1 MLEAHKREQE
11 LQDKLLWN
19 RLPLELRKKVSTT
32 KRPTSDKSSKL
43 AKKKRVA
50 DPDKILAIL
59 AEKEK
64 HDSDDEEDKGC

>member
-1 MLEAHKREQE
+1 
-11 LQDKLLWN
+11 
-19 RLPLELRKKVSTT
+19 
-32 KRPTSDKSSKL
+32 L